1 MKSLKKLLSIFAAF
15 MMVVGLTAANVKAA
29 DGDTPSTNGT
39 ITLKDG
45 REGVTYTP
53 YQIFGLSVGANNG
66 SYAYTIQK
74 GSNFYNWMI
83 DEDNGYLVADK
94 PTTGGTQVDVV
105 EAEKTNTPMWFTV
118 NEANAITFSNAIYNA
133 VKDGE
138 LTLPNAAGTAFTASK
153 DNTTN
158 SWTLPLGYYIIVPTM
173 TNGNLAANVSEG
185 AICNITTNAPNVT
198 VAPKSSKPTVVKVA
212 YEGDNKPTDGSVSVG
227 DTLKFVLT
235 GTMPDTTGYTTYNYV
250 LTDTMRNL
258 SYVANSA
265 TVKFG
270 TQIMSTQ
277 AVTVN
282 GKVLT
287 LTFDATKYQQYV
299 GEEIT
304 VEYQAT
310 VDATAVNK
318 DENGNPVVIDNKV
331 ELKYGPNSDQD
342 GNGTTVTFT
351 TTKLPILK
359 TDDTSDNAKPLA
371 GAEFVLKQE
380 GENGKYYVRNE
391 DGTNGWGTE
400 ADATK
405 LKSDEK
411 GNLSFEGIAAGSYVL
426 KEVKAPDG
434 YSILTKDIK
443 IEITKTETDNNVTY
457 TVKVTNATE
466 LTNIV
471 SATNNTVTVVNTTGN
486 PLPSTGGMGTTM
498 LYVAGAILMVG
509 AAVIFVTNK
518 RMKHE

>member
-45 REGVTYTP
+45 RDGVTYTP

-66 SYAYTIQK
+66 SYAYTIAK
-74 GSNFYNWMI
+74 DSNFYTWMI
-83 DEDNGYLVADK
+83 DNKYLVSEK

-105 EAEKTNTPMWFTV
+105 ETGKTNTPMWFTV
-118 NEANAITFSNAIYNA
+118 NEQNAIKFSNDIYKA
-133 VKDGE
+133 VNDKS
-138 LTLPNAAGTAFTASK
+138 LTLPEAAGTAFTANK
-153 DNTTN
+153 DNTTT
-158 SWTLPLGYYIIVPTM
+158 SWKLPLGYYIIIPTM
-173 TNGNLAANVSEG
+173 LDGNLAANVSEG
-185 AICNITTNAPNVT
+185 AICNITTNAPSVT
-198 VAPKSSKPTVVKVA
+198 VAPKSSKPTVDKVA
-212 YEGDNKPTDGSVSVG
+212 YEGNTLTDGSVSVG

-235 GTMPDTTGYTTYNYV
+235 GTMPDTTGYATYNYV
-250 LTDTMRNL
+250 LTDTMNNL
-258 SYVANSA
+258 SFDETKEVV
-265 TVKFG
+265 VKFG
-270 TQIMSTQ
+270 DQE
-277 AVTVN
+277 VTLPFGMLKFE
-282 GKVLT
+282 GKKMILS
-287 LTFDATKYQQYV
+287 FDAVDYKEFV
-299 GEEIT
+299 GETIT
-304 VEYQAT
+304 VEYYAT
-310 VDATAVNK
+310 VDATAVNT
-318 DENGNPVVIDNKV
+318 DEDGKPVVIDNKV
-331 ELKYGPNSDQD
+331 ELSYGPSSDQN

-351 TTKLPILK
+351 TAKLPILK
-359 TDDTSDNAKPLA
+359 TDDTSGNAKPLA
-371 GAEFVLKQE
+371 GAEFVLKQD
-380 GENGKYYVRNE
+380 GKDGKYYVRNE

-400 ADATK
+400 AEATK
-405 LKSDEK
+405 LKSDKE

-457 TVKVTNATE
+457 TVKVTNESE

>member
-15 MMVVGLTAANVKAA
+15 MMVVGLTAANVSAA

-45 REGVTYTP
+45 RDGVTYTP

-83 DEDNGYLVADK
+83 DEDNRYLVADK

-133 VKDGE
+133 VKDGK

-153 DNTTN
+153 DNTTT
-158 SWTLPLGYYIIVPTM
+158 SWNLALGYYIIIPTM
-173 TNGNLAANVSEG
+173 SNGNLAANVSGG

-198 VAPKSSKPTVVKVA
+198 VAPKSSKPTVDKVA
-212 YEGDNKPTDGSVSVG
+212 YEGDKPTDGSVSVG

-235 GTMPDTTGYTTYNYV
+235 GTMPDTTGYATYNYV

-270 TQIMSTQ
+270 TQTMSTP

-287 LTFDATKYQQYV
+287 LTFDATNYQQYV
-299 GEEIT
+299 GEKIT

-310 VDATAVNK
+310 VDATAVNT

-331 ELKYGPNSDQD
+331 ELKYGPDSDQD

-391 DGTNGWGTE
+391 NGTNGWGTE
-400 ADATK
+400 TEATK
-405 LKSDEK
+405 LTSDEE
-411 GNLSFEGIAAGSYVL
+411 GNLSFEGIEAGSYIL
-426 KEVKAPDG
+426 KEVKAPEG
-434 YSILTKDIK
+434 YSILTKDIEIK
-443 IEITKTETDNNVTY
+443 ITKTENNNVVTY
-457 TVKVTNATE
+457 TVTITNKDD
-466 LTNIV
+466 LTNIANV
-471 SATNNTVTVVNTTGN
+471 TNNTVTVVNTTGTS
-486 PLPSTGGMGTTM
+486 LPSTGGMGTTM